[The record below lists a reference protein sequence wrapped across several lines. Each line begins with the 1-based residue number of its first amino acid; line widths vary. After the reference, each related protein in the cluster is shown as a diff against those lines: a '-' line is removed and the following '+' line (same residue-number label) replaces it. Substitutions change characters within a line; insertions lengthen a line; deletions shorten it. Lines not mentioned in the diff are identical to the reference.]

1 MINLFQHQQQA
12 LDETEGKNRVAY
24 YLDMGLGKTFVGSE
38 KALKLNSRV
47 NLLVCQCSKVQD
59 WIEHMTE
66 NYAMN
71 HCWMIYDMT
80 KKNEFD
86 WFMKAAM
93 EVDNP
98 DRICG
103 VINYEL
109 TFRRNVLKTLT
120 GFTLMLDESSLI
132 QNENAKRSKFIL
144 GLKPDNVILLSGT
157 PTGGKYENLW
167 SQCQLLGW
175 KISKELFWKQY
186 IQTEWVET
194 DGFWRQQITGY
205 KNVDRLKLKLAEHGA
220 VFMTTEQ
227 AGISLPKRNWIKVKT
242 RPSPLY
248 WKFWNDRYVAID
260 SANLGEFELDA
271 DFYGSN
277 AHCERELIGD
287 TSLTRRLYAR
297 QLCGLYNPA
306 RYEAFRDLVNS
317 TEDRL
322 IVFYNFTEEMERLN
336 GIAKGLNRPV
346 SVLSGEEK
354 NLDAYRY
361 QHNSI
366 GENGQ
371 LQVVTNLPNNR
382 LIDNQYA
389 LMVDQ
394 KTNYLVGKPFTLNC
408 QDKGYTDALGKVF
421 NKRFY
426 RLLKYVCEDALNGG
440 IGWLYPYYNEA
451 GELTFKHFPAYD
463 ILPFWADDDHTI
475 LDCAIR
481 YYTQEVWNGYQKEK
495 VEKVE
500 IFKADGIYRYIY
512 QNDMLI
518 ADVEAGE
525 HENYFMVEEEGQ
537 EPKWFN
543 WTRIPLVPFKY
554 NKQEIPLIR
563 RVKTLQD
570 GINTMISDFENNMQE
585 DARNTILVLK
595 NYDGENLGE
604 FRHNL
609 STYGAV
615 KVREDGGVE
624 TLQVEINAENY
635 KGILELLKKS
645 LIENARGYDAKD
657 DRLSGNPN
665 QMNIQSMYSD
675 IDLDANGMETE
686 FQAAFEELLWFINQ
700 DFSNRGL
707 GDYEGAELQI
717 VFNRDILINET
728 ESIENC
734 SKSVGILST
743 ETIVEQHPWVTDVE
757 VELARL
763 RKEKDE
769 AMEQAQE
776 YAGAFQTGNPNQGD
790 NGGGE

>member
-1 MINLFQHQQQA
+1 MFLDNAMERINRLILQGGR
-12 LDETEGKNRVAY
+12 TG
-24 YLDMGLGKTFVGSE
+24 
-38 KALKLNSRV
+38 
-47 NLLVCQCSKVQD
+47 
-59 WIEHMTE
+59 MTE
-66 NYAMN
+66 NQFFAAEIKE
-71 HCWMIYDMT
+71 W
-80 KKNEFD
+80 KNSQRRKD
-86 WFMKAAM
+86 QVMG
-93 EVDNP
+93 DLY
-98 DRICG
+98 
-103 VINYEL
+103 YE
-109 TFRRNVLKTLT
+109 
-120 GFTLMLDESSLI
+120 GQHD
-132 QNENAKRSKFIL
+132 IL
-144 GLKPDNVILLSGT
+144 
-157 PTGGKYENLW
+157 
-167 SQCQLLGW
+167 Q
-175 KISKELFWKQY
+175 
-186 IQTEWVET
+186 
-194 DGFWRQQITGY
+194 RQRTI
-205 KNVDRLKLKLAEHGA
+205 
-220 VFMTTEQ
+220 
-227 AGISLPKRNWIKVKT
+227 
-242 RPSPLY
+242 
-248 WKFWNDRYVAID
+248 
-260 SANLGEFELDA
+260 
-271 DFYGSN
+271 
-277 AHCERELIGD
+277 
-287 TSLTRRLYAR
+287 
-297 QLCGLYNPA
+297 
-306 RYEAFRDLVNS
+306 
-317 TEDRL
+317 
-322 IVFYNFTEEMERLN
+322 
-336 GIAKGLNRPV
+336 
-346 SVLSGEEK
+346 
-354 NLDAYRY
+354 
-361 QHNSI
+361 I

-426 RLLKYVCEDALNGG
+426 QLLKYVCEDALNGG

-451 GELTFKHFPAYD
+451 GELSFKHFSAYD

-537 EPKWFN
+537 EPKGFN

-615 KVREDGGVE
+615 KVRGDGGVE

-734 SKSVGILST
+734 AKSVGILST

-776 YAGAFQTGNPNQGD
+776 YAGAFQTGNQNKGD
-790 NGGGE
+790 NGEGE